1 MGKENNFIDFNIK
14 TNLNYYCTK
23 DYIYTDYIF
32 KYEIQFKK
40 GETYTL
46 KSEEFLNMFDIL
58 ETYFEK
64 VSDRRKR
71 LIKNYNIM
79 TNDFKEEDLI
89 NIYKIQNKYTLD
101 VIYVGQTKGE
111 ISRRFNQHSND
122 LRNIEKYNYLKENIC
137 IVQLCERTHKALAN
151 DLEQKYIDFH
161 RPIFNLI
168 GAMTYKKNKLLADEK
183 TALQKCLEIIDNI
196 NKSNTKRFVC

>member
-71 LIKNYNIM
+71 LIKNI
-79 TNDFKEEDLI
+79 
-89 NIYKIQNKYTLD
+89 
-101 VIYVGQTKGE
+101 
-111 ISRRFNQHSND
+111 
-122 LRNIEKYNYLKENIC
+122 LK
-137 IVQLCERTHKALAN
+137 
-151 DLEQKYIDFH
+151 
-161 RPIFNLI
+161 
-168 GAMTYKKNKLLADEK
+168 
-183 TALQKCLEIIDNI
+183 
-196 NKSNTKRFVC
+196 